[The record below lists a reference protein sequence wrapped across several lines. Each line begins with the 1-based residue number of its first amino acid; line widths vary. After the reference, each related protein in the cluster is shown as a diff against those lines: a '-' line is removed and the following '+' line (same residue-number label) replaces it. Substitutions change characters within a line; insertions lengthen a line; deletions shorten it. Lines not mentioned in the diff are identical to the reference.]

1 MPELNFAELTTP
13 NTCRVFKIFKDL
25 SPEVQKGIAIA
36 LDPLIK
42 SLSSQPG
49 RLMDLVKTFP
59 GEADFIAELARNAIR
74 SKERHEL
81 Q

>member
-1 MPELNFAELTTP
+1 M
-13 NTCRVFKIFKDL
+13 FKDF

-59 GEADFIAELARNAIR
+59 GEANFIAELARNAIR
-74 SKERHEL
+74 NREKSAL